1 MGRKIEEAFPA
12 LWHTLDI
19 SQYSQSVSE
28 SQKGR
33 ISVSRGV
40 TKLHILPFLYVTSKM
55 WEPANCCGCCTRK
68 EGSLTIGILHL
79 IATLIGIFVM
89 IWAVS
94 FVTQEHIKDQICHDQ
109 VYCLD
114 IYNNAVTGIAFV
126 IFLILAVELSF
137 ASMLIHGVRT
147 DNACLMVPQMILMLL
162 CLIITTIGAL
172 AQLVHAFVVVSAL
185 AGIFCMVI
193 NSLSIFF
200 STFLL
205 LVLRSHRR
213 DLLRDSGSMHAR
225 LTEEAELPA
234 ERIEFSPK
242 Y

>member
-1 MGRKIEEAFPA
+1 M
-12 LWHTLDI
+12 
-19 SQYSQSVSE
+19 QN
-28 SQKGR
+28 
-33 ISVSRGV
+33 
-40 TKLHILPFLYVTSKM
+40 ILGEDQCEPRCVKTPYTSIFIRTEDTSKM

-68 EGSLTIGILHL
+68 EGSLTVGILHL
-79 IATLIGIFVM
+79 IASLLAIFVV

-94 FVTQEHIKDQICHDQ
+94 FVSQEHIKEEICRDHQ
-109 VYCLD
+109 VVYCLD
-114 IYNNAVTGIAFV
+114 IYNNALAGVAFV
-126 IFLILAVELSF
+126 IFLILTVQMSF

-162 CLIITTIGAL
+162 SLILMTLGAVV
-172 AQLVHAFVVVSAL
+172 QLINAFIFAGFL
-185 AGIFCMVI
+185 AGILSIVF

-200 STFLL
+200 NTFLL